1 MTLVGFDGG
10 IHVWPVDLNM
20 ALGLELGADCRHAV
34 AFQFHADPH
43 NAFLVSKQSFGFL
56 ADKRL
61 ERRGQ
66 VEVDAG
72 YDQFVVV
79 LAVHVSPCCF
89 G

>member
-1 MTLVGFDGG
+1 MDLDVAFGG
-10 IHVWPVDLNM
+10 
-20 ALGLELGADCRHAV
+20 ELRAYFCGAV
-34 AFQFHADPH
+34 ALQFHADAN
-43 NAFLVSKQSFGFL
+43 NAFLVAKQSFGFL
-56 ADKRL
+56 ADERL

-66 VEVDAG
+66 VEVNAG